1 MRLPPLILLAA
12 LAALLGCGP
21 EAVAQ
26 RQKIDKINKSEKTK
40 AKVVEETNETEESE
54 EVAAPAQPTVVLELC
69 TESGNVTVRG
79 TERHEVRAH
88 FSKELK
94 VALHR
99 GAGTNQAGEAARL
112 VLEVRDNDDEDE
124 NKPHFGRCLSSGDIE
139 LDVPRNATLFFKS
152 ESGDFDV
159 ESVAEVHLT
168 TNNGRIAIRH
178 ATRAIEAKS
187 IDGDVSVEDS
197 SGRVELESFGGSIEA
212 INICKVAE
220 QDFFKAKN
228 VGSDVLLENVNH
240 SRVEV
245 STISGEISIK
255 GPLAR
260 GGLYDL
266 RTTTGDITLMIPPDS
281 SFKLTAK
288 VSEGGEIV
296 TDFPLKYAGAASPNS
311 ILTGGRMVG
320 TYGKGDATLTLVSF
334 NGTLRLRRQ

>member
-1 MRLPPLILLAA
+1 MRLRPLILLAA

-26 RQKIDKINKSEKTK
+26 RQKAEKINKSEKTK
-40 AKVVEETNETEESE
+40 IKVVEETDESG

-88 FSKELK
+88 FSKDLK

-112 VLEVRDNDDEDE
+112 VLEVADKKDDEDE
-124 NKPHFGRCLSSGDIE
+124 DKPHFGRCLGSGDVE
-139 LDVPRNATLFFKS
+139 LDVPHDATLFFKS

-178 ATRAIEAKS
+178 ATRAIEARS

-197 SGRVELESFGGSIEA
+197 SGRVQLESFGGSIEA

-245 STISGEISIK
+245 STISGEISMK

-266 RTTTGDITLMIPPDS
+266 RTTTGDITLMMPPDA
-281 SFKLTAK
+281 SFKLTAR

-296 TDFPLKYAGAASPNS
+296 TDFPLKYTGAASPNS
-311 ILTGGRMVG
+311 ILTSGRMVG